1 MTGNDGSNPQKN
13 ARIAGILYLL
23 MIPFGIFGILYVPS
37 RLIDLGDLALTA
49 SNITANQSLF
59 RLSIVSA
66 FSVQLLQV
74 FVVLALYRVL
84 KPVNKNHALLMVIFI
99 LLAVP
104 IAMLNELNHFAIL
117 HLLNGADQ
125 ATASTFD
132 QILASMSLFLGLHE
146 SGIFIAQI
154 FWGLWL
160 LPMGYLVYKSNYIP
174 KFIGVLLMIG
184 CFGYLFDS
192 FTFFL
197 FPEFGITLSDFTFV
211 GELLL
216 PLWLII
222 KGINVAEYEK
232 YSLESAL

>member
-1 MTGNDGSNPQKN
+1 MTKTILEKPIIN
-13 ARIAGILYLL
+13 ARIAGVLYLL
-23 MIPFGIFGILYVPS
+23 MMPLGIFGILYVPS
-37 RLIDLGDLALTA
+37 QLIDLENLTQTA
-49 SNITANQSLF
+49 SSILANQTLF
-59 RLSIVSA
+59 RLSILSA
-66 FSVQLLQV
+66 LIVQLLQI
-74 FVVLALYRVL
+74 FVVLALYRLL
-84 KPVNKNHALLMVIFI
+84 KPVNKNQALLMVLFI
-99 LLAVP
+99 LVAVP
-104 IAMLNELNHFAIL
+104 IAMLNELNHLAVL
-117 HLLNGADQ
+117 QLLNGVEYA
-125 ATASTFD
+125 AVFSSD
-132 QILASMSLFLGLHE
+132 QIHAGMAFFFELHKT
-146 SGIFIAQI
+146 GIFIAQL

-222 KGINVAEYEK
+222 KGINVAEYK
-232 YSLESAL
+232 KHQFESA

>member
-1 MTGNDGSNPQKN
+1 MTKTTQVKPIQN

-23 MIPFGIFGILYVPS
+23 MMPLGIFGILYVPS

-49 SNITANQSLF
+49 SNIIANQSLF

-66 FSVQLLQV
+66 FSVQLLQI

-84 KPVNKNHALLMVIFI
+84 EPVNKNLALLMLIFI

-104 IAMLNELNHFAIL
+104 LAMLNELNHFAIL
-117 HLLNGADQ
+117 HLLNGAVH
-125 ATASTFD
+125 ATPSTFD
-132 QILASMSLFLGLHE
+132 QILVSMSLFLGLHE
-146 SGIFIAQI
+146 TGIFIAQI

-192 FTFFL
+192 FIFFL
-197 FPEFGITLSDFTFV
+197 LPDFGLTVSDFTFV

-222 KGINVAEYEK
+222 KGVDVVEYEK
-232 YSLESAL
+232 HIHESAQ